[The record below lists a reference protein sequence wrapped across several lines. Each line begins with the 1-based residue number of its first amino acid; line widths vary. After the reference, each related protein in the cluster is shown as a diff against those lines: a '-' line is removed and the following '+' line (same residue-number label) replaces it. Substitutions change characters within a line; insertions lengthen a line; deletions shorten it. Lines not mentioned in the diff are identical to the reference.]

1 VGKNRDVMEENC
13 ADNSGI
19 DDIRSI
25 IEERL
30 RVAPTIGQY
39 RIFILDEVQ
48 RLSKDAQGAML
59 KHLEEPPSY
68 VKFILCTTDPEKLL
82 PALLTRC
89 QRQVLKP
96 LNDSNLISL
105 LRSVSK
111 EEGIEFDDEGL
122 QMIAESAQGSARQ
135 ALVYLEHAATIGSA
149 TSETVAQVLG
159 RGPIGFCRDML
170 ISVIDCDDISILK
183 MLDVIKTDG
192 LDRNA
197 IASECLRL
205 LMAVQ
210 KAKSLEDSLENN
222 SILLPLSLKYKKSG
236 INVVAQYLVEAI
248 THMRGGVVDDAVLQM
263 NLLRASEYIK
273 NKRAEAM
280 AKKSVQ

>member
-1 VGKNRDVMEENC
+1 
-13 ADNSGI
+13 
-19 DDIRSI
+19 
-25 IEERL
+25 
-30 RVAPTIGQY
+30 
-39 RIFILDEVQ
+39 
-48 RLSKDAQGAML
+48 
-59 KHLEEPPSY
+59 
-68 VKFILCTTDPEKLL
+68 
-82 PALLTRC
+82 
-89 QRQVLKP
+89 
-96 LNDSNLISL
+96 
-105 LRSVSK
+105 
-111 EEGIEFDDEGL
+111 
-122 QMIAESAQGSARQ
+122 
-135 ALVYLEHAATIGSA
+135 
-149 TSETVAQVLG
+149 
-159 RGPIGFCRDML
+159 ML